1 MNSIELSELELT
13 NEETKDVET
22 GCGRGTIAKYPFS
35 IFLFTLN
42 CKYSNTYLHCYA
54 ILKYWYIG

>member
-54 ILKYWYIG
+54 ILKY